1 MRWRMVA
8 VVSLGLNLALIAA
21 WLLRPARPGRAPQHP
36 AGTMAGE
43 VAPGTVRTNVVV
55 RRQFFSWRE
64 VESPDYAVYIAN
76 LRDIGCPEQTIRD
89 IIIADVNALYSK
101 RLATEVITADQQ
113 WWRSEPDA
121 EVLAA
126 AVQKARELDEERR
139 ALLTRLLGPNWEARD
154 LTNLARPSRQGIALD
169 GPVLGYLPAET
180 KEAIQEISA
189 RSEDRLRAY
198 LEERQQAG
206 LAPDPV
212 ELARLRQQ
220 TRDELSRVLAPQQ
233 LEEFLLRYSQNA
245 SNWRALFS
253 QLQFFNPTADEFRAV
268 FRATDNLDQRIEL
281 LGPGTDPDTVS
292 ARKALEE
299 QRENAIRLALGPK
312 RYEEYRLLQDPL
324 YREAVAAAR
333 EAGEPESARKIYLVN
348 LAAAEQLASIQANT
362 NLTAAQK
369 QIEINQLALD
379 QLKATTVATGQE
391 LPPEPPQV
399 ATPPRRIYTLRQG
412 DTLPVIALIHGVPV
426 SAIQAAN
433 PNVNFSRLKP
443 GDTITIPR
451 SALGPVSTQ

>member
-1 MRWRMVA
+1 
-8 VVSLGLNLALIAA
+8 
-21 WLLRPARPGRAPQHP
+21 
-36 AGTMAGE
+36 
-43 VAPGTVRTNVVV
+43 
-55 RRQFFSWRE
+55 
-64 VESPDYAVYIAN
+64 
-76 LRDIGCPEQTIRD
+76 
-89 IIIADVNALYSK
+89 
-101 RLATEVITADQQ
+101 VITADQQ

-245 SNWRALFS
+245 SNWRALFG

-268 FRATDNLDQRIEL
+268 FRAIDNLD
-281 LGPGTDPDTVS
+281 
-292 ARKALEE
+292 
-299 QRENAIRLALGPK
+299 
-312 RYEEYRLLQDPL
+312 
-324 YREAVAAAR
+324 
-333 EAGEPESARKIYLVN
+333 
-348 LAAAEQLASIQANT
+348 
-362 NLTAAQK
+362 
-369 QIEINQLALD
+369 
-379 QLKATTVATGQE
+379 
-391 LPPEPPQV
+391 
-399 ATPPRRIYTLRQG
+399 
-412 DTLPVIALIHGVPV
+412 
-426 SAIQAAN
+426 
-433 PNVNFSRLKP
+433 
-443 GDTITIPR
+443 
-451 SALGPVSTQ
+451 

>member
-8 VVSLGLNLALIAA
+8 LVSLGLNLALIAA
-21 WLLRPARPGRAPQHP
+21 WVLRSERPGSAAPASGEVP
-36 AGTMAGE
+36 AGQTATGS
-43 VAPGTVRTNVVV
+43 VRPNVVV

-101 RLATEVITADQQ
+101 RLATEVVTADQQ

-126 AVQKARELDEERR
+126 ALEKARELDEERR

-169 GPVLGYLPAET
+169 GPVLGYLPPET

-198 LEERQQAG
+198 LEAQQQAG

-220 TRDELSRVLAPQQ
+220 TREELSRVLAPQQ

-245 SNWRALFS
+245 SNWRAVFG
-253 QLQFFNPTADEFRAV
+253 QLQFFNASADEFRAV
-268 FRATDNLDQRIEL
+268 FRATDSLDQRIEL
-281 LGPGTDPDTVS
+281 LGPGTDPNTLS
-292 ARKALEE
+292 ARKALEK

-333 EAGEPESARKIYLVN
+333 EAGDPQSARKIYLVN

-362 NLTAAQK
+362 NLTATQK

-399 ATPPRRIYTLRQG
+399 TAPPRRIYTLRQG

-433 PNVNFSRLKP
+433 PNVNFRRLKP
-443 GDTITIPR
+443 GDSITIPR